1 MLDIFLLR
9 IENISERHKVSC
21 SIGVCRFDFPADM
34 TRLMDKTDELLY
46 RAKENGRAC
55 YVIGEYDGE

>member
-1 MLDIFLLR
+1 
-9 IENISERHKVSC
+9 
-21 SIGVCRFDFPADM
+21 M

-46 RAKENGRAC
+46 RAKENGRAF